1 MSKSHVSLIFAAAA
15 LLLTNFPAPAQ
26 KLPWHG
32 RQAEVLPEAKRVMLL
47 PPDVHVDQWTT
58 TSGRELSGTSDY
70 VRRTICGTLDQVFEE
85 KKVDVSEYPLC
96 LGEGELTVERADA
109 IMAVIKRFRELVTA
123 WTKPR
128 RQADLLDTFHLGDE
142 LETIKKFEVDAL
154 VVVCAD
160 GNLKSK
166 GEKAMGALGGGAPA
180 ESILIRIGV
189 IRPRNGE
196 LLFFTEKGVGGDFL
210 KHEDKLEGAIDKA
223 VRSAF
228 EPPPAPKEPA
238 H

>member
-1 MSKSHVSLIFAAAA
+1 MGFAAAGLLAA
-15 LLLTNFPAPAQ
+15 LAPATAQ

-58 TSGRELSGTSDY
+58 TSGRELSGTSDH
-70 VRRTICGTLDQVFEE
+70 VRRTICGTLDQLFEE
-85 KKVDVSEYPLC
+85 KKVDVSEYDLC
-96 LGEGELTVERADA
+96 LGEGQTTVERIDA
-109 IMAVIKRFRELVTA
+109 ILAVNKRFRDLVTA
-123 WTKPR
+123 WSKLR
-128 RQADLLDTFHLGDE
+128 HESDLLDSFHLGDE
-142 LETIKKFEVDAL
+142 LDTVKKFEVDAL

-166 GEKAMGALGGGAPA
+166 GEKAMGVLGSGGGAPG
-180 ESILIRIGV
+180 ESILMRIGV

-196 LLFFTEKGVGGDFL
+196 LLFFTEKAIGGDFL
-210 KHEDKLEGAIDKA
+210 KHQDKLESAIDKA

-228 EPPPAPKEPA
+228 EPPPPPKEAPR
-238 H
+238 